1 METECVSE
9 MSTIN
14 RAFKFIPNNR
24 IHISSRYLLLL
35 ALFIH
40 CILIVL
46 LSSEVLTGII
56 IIVVLVVVVVVVV
69 VEVVE
74 VVVAVVAIVVAVV
87 VVVVALEAV
96 IAVVVVIVVA
106 VVAVVEVAVVE

>member
-69 VEVVE
+69 EVVE